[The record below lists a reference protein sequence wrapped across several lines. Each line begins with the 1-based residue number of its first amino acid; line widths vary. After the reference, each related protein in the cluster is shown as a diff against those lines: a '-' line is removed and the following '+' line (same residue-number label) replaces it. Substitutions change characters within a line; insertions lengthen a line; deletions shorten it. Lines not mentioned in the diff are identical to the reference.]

1 MRLLFV
7 LEPRLSCRQVW
18 MARLIAANIEEIPSG
33 PARRSPWRSG
43 RQRRPAVIPLP
54 LHTGFGL
61 LPPGRAGS
69 RRALVVKVQATPGAL
84 LLAGLQWRLTVGAV
98 ALKLC
103 ATVGAS
109 ISGNRRSAFGADIL
123 LAVGA
128 LHGPDFENLSASG
141 AGRELVGGQTGTARW
156 ATGVIRVEFAQAAWA
171 DASSAGGA
179 GSDQWV
185 KA

>member
-1 MRLLFV
+1 
-7 LEPRLSCRQVW
+7 
-18 MARLIAANIEEIPSG
+18 MARLIVANIESL
-33 PARRSPWRSG
+33 PAAP
-43 RQRRPAVIPLP
+43 RPASIPLP
-54 LHTGFGL
+54 VHTGSGGSWSH
-61 LPPGRAGS
+61 PGGFRNS
-69 RRALVVKVQATPGAL
+69 LVVKVQATPGAL
-84 LLAGLQWRLTVGAV
+84 VLTGLQWRLTAGAV

-141 AGRELVGGQTGTARW
+141 AGREWVGGQTGAARW
-156 ATGVIRVEFAQAAWA
+156 AIGVGRVEFAQAARA